1 MRRLNCALLATVAV
15 TGFTSIASAADLPT
29 KAPVYK
35 APMAAPVSDW
45 TGFYAGLNAGY
56 AWGNSDPTLIGPVNV
71 PTLFFSGT
79 TGSPPGLNPRGFI
92 GGGQS
97 GYNWQSGMW
106 VFGGEV
112 DFSGL
117 DAKADAS
124 VSPFFTGKGNVNT
137 VTWSSRYD
145 WLFTARLRGGFLVA
159 PNWLLYATGGL
170 AVTHV
175 RDSAVCTSSP
185 GISRCGNTSATGS
198 SLTWSDSETL
208 TGGTVGGGIETMFA
222 PNWTARVE
230 YLYAKFKD
238 TTPPVTSTSGG
249 PFNPTTTPIPSLFS
263 FNHDLNVVRLAINY
277 KFSP

>member
-1 MRRLNCALLATVAV
+1 MRKTLLASVSAIVLTSSAV
-15 TGFTSIASAADLPT
+15 MAADMPVKARPLPPPP
-29 KAPVYK
+29 APT
-35 APMAAPVSDW
+35 W
-45 TGFYAGLNAGY
+45 TGFYLGLNAGY
-56 AWGNSDPTLIGPVNV
+56 AWGNADPTLIGPTTV
-71 PTLFFSGT
+71 PPIIFPTSQD
-79 TGSPPGLNPRGFI
+79 PPSLKPRGFI
-92 GGGQS
+92 GGGQA
-97 GYNWQSGMW
+97 GYNWQTGQW

-117 DAKADAS
+117 DAKADAT
-124 VSPFFTGKGNVNT
+124 VSPFFIGKGSLNT

-175 RDSAVCTSSP
+175 KDSVVCTSVP
-185 GISRCGNTSATGS
+185 FSRCGVNSLAGS
-198 SLTWSDSETL
+198 SMTWSDSDTL
-208 TGGTVGGGIETMFA
+208 TGWTIGGGIETMFA

-238 TTPPVTSTSGG
+238 TTPPVTSTSGFPPG
-249 PFNPTTTPIPSLFS
+249 FPPIQSLFS